1 MISKDE
7 SIVTQVAAKIAS
19 ELTCKTDCDGNL
31 ENIQQAYLQHFD
43 FVRELLVSTHGF
55 GEVVAVTNSPK
66 VSTETNRINDIA
78 ESFDAGYTQGS
89 GVQIKGKQ
97 HGPIPAWLVTACAKA
112 NVTTVYDNRD
122 TSTAENRRPLFKAV
136 DGNMDAK
143 GQPLAFWAPSP
154 KR

>member
-19 ELTCKTDCDGNL
+19 ELTTHTHGDATIG
-31 ENIQQAYLQHFD
+31 EVQATYLAHFD

-55 GEVVAVTNSPK
+55 GEVPATNSPK
-66 VSTETNRINDIA
+66 VSTDTRANDIA

-89 GVQIKGKQ
+89 GIQIKGTQ

-112 NVTTVYDNRD
+112 GVTSVWDNRD
-122 TSTAENRRPLFKAV
+122 TANAQNKRPLFKAA
-136 DGNMDAK
+136 DGKTNPQ
-143 GQPLAFWAPSP
+143 GQPLAFWQP
-154 KR
+154 RN